1 MYTFVFTSLV
11 SIFLMCNMLSAS
23 EAESSLDFDA
33 AEALLATAKVK
44 DATPSNPWGVSIFLP
59 ESLPPLSDGTIL
71 SPRVLGLRAEA
82 DSTPETIPLARQPS
96 TGFEPIVRCGSLD
109 METFGMQLLDS
120 LEAESSTPANTAG
133 IEALALPLS
142 EEIGDA
148 ASLPLSALTL
158 GRAFSSELLTPLR
171 STDPSALAEIHEAT
185 GLAPGDGGG
194 HIFRSGPYVYTNT
207 LPSIAA
213 TAPAP
218 TTSITSRVSDE
229 VVIENGPLGHEIQAE
244 EMSDRFDVHP
254 TCNPLRAMGSPLH
267 PHCCA
272 FCHTPHHPHFVC
284 LTRHCQLMQLDDS
297 IRVTFNRHVQI
308 MNEIYGTHHE
318 FLRWKHLHPQA
329 VLGEL
334 APCIFCQTS
343 HETQMVCQA
352 HHHCLMSLDGEFQRK
367 LAEHI
372 NIMDEIYGAHRLL
385 FRATEPATPAV
396 AALPIVSSTPEH

>member
-11 SIFLMCNMLSAS
+11 SIFLMCNTLSAS
-23 EAESSLDFDA
+23 EAKNSLDFDA
-33 AEALLATAKVK
+33 AAALLATAKVK

-71 SPRVLGLRAEA
+71 SPRVLGLRSEA

-120 LEAESSTPANTAG
+120 LEAESSTSANTAG

-213 TAPAP
+213 PAPAP
-218 TTSITSRVSDE
+218 TISITSRVSAE
-229 VVIENGPLGHEIQAE
+229 VVIGSGPLGHKIQAE
-244 EMSDRFDVHP
+244 EMSDRSDVHL
-254 TCNPLRAMGSPLH
+254 TCNPLGAIGSPLH
-267 PHCCA
+267 PHCA

-297 IRVTFNRHVQI
+297 IRVAFNRHAQI

-318 FLRWKHLHPQA
+318 FLRRKQLHPQA
-329 VLGEL
+329 VLSEL
-334 APCIFCQTS
+334 APCIFCKTS

-352 HHHCLMSLDGEFQRK
+352 RHHCLMSFDGEFRRK

-372 NIMDEIYGAHRLL
+372 NIMNKIYVAHRFL
-385 FRATEPATPAV
+385 FTATEPATPAV
-396 AALPIVSSTPEH
+396 AVLPIVSSTLEH